1 MRISTPSF
9 AAIAALALFFPA
21 FPAHAVS
28 KEMIQLQ
35 TQVQQLQDA
44 MQHLQ
49 QTNDERMGVLQ
60 HLVEQT
66 ADSVNKMSVTV
77 GDLQKKIDRETDGS
91 AQKLDGVSG
100 QIQSLNDSVDEL
112 KSRIGRMEKTLQDM
126 QSQAASAAAAPNAS
140 GITAPGGMPQENPGA
155 AAPAPAAPPLQQL
168 YQGGLRDY
176 NSAKYDLAVSEFS
189 DVIKFYPRE
198 DLAGNAQYYIA
209 EIDYRQGKYQNAIKG
224 YDVVLE
230 QYPGNPKSPAA
241 QLRKGESLLALNQ
254 KDAGTRELRSLI
266 QRYPQT
272 PEAQQARNRLN
283 GLGVRITPKP
293 TATHDQ

>member
-9 AAIAALALFFPA
+9 AALAAVVLLFPA

-77 GDLQKKIDRETDGS
+77 GDLQKKIDRETEGS
-91 AQKLDGVSG
+91 GQKLDGVSG

-126 QSQAASAAAAPNAS
+126 QSQAASAGATPNAA
-140 GITAPGGMPQENPGA
+140 GITAPVVCRRIL
-155 AAPAPAAPPLQQL
+155 PPRQPLPL
-168 YQGGLRDY
+168 PHCSSSTRGDCATTTRRNTISPYLS
-176 NSAKYDLAVSEFS
+176 SA
-189 DVIKFYPRE
+189 
-198 DLAGNAQYYIA
+198 
-209 EIDYRQGKYQNAIKG
+209 
-224 YDVVLE
+224 
-230 QYPGNPKSPAA
+230 
-241 QLRKGESLLALNQ
+241 
-254 KDAGTRELRSLI
+254 T
-266 QRYPQT
+266 
-272 PEAQQARNRLN
+272 
-283 GLGVRITPKP
+283 
-293 TATHDQ
+293 

>member
-9 AAIAALALFFPA
+9 AALAALVLFFPA

-91 AQKLDGVSG
+91 TQKLDGVSG

-126 QSQAASAAAAPNAS
+126 QSQAASAAAPANAS
-140 GITAPGGMPQENPGA
+140 GITAPGGMPQDPA

-189 DVIKFYPRE
+189 DVMKFYPRD

-293 TATHDQ
+293 TATHEQ

>member
-1 MRISTPSF
+1 MRISNPSF
-9 AAIAALALFFPA
+9 AALAAVVLFFPA

-112 KSRIGRMEKTLQDM
+112 KSRISRMEKTLQDM
-126 QSQAASAAAAPNAS
+126 QNQAASAAAAPNAA
-140 GITAPGGMPQENPGA
+140 GITAPGGMPQDPA
-155 AAPAPAAPPLQQL
+155 AAPTPAAPPLQQL

-189 DVIKFYPRE
+189 DVMKFYPRD

-293 TATHDQ
+293 TASKEQ

>member
-1 MRISTPSF
+1 
-9 AAIAALALFFPA
+9 
-21 FPAHAVS
+21 
-28 KEMIQLQ
+28 
-35 TQVQQLQDA
+35 
-44 MQHLQ
+44 
-49 QTNDERMGVLQ
+49 
-60 HLVEQT
+60 
-66 ADSVNKMSVTV
+66 
-77 GDLQKKIDRETDGS
+77 
-91 AQKLDGVSG
+91 
-100 QIQSLNDSVDEL
+100 
-112 KSRIGRMEKTLQDM
+112 MEKTLQDM
-126 QSQAASAAAAPNAS
+126 QSQAASAAATPNAA
-140 GITAPGGMPQENPGA
+140 GITAPGGMPQDPA

-189 DVIKFYPRE
+189 DVMKFYPRD

-283 GLGVRITPKP
+283 GARRAHHPQAHRDERAIAASRRSRREAAMGCLFFLSRI
-293 TATHDQ
+293 QQ